1 MEEIRFY
8 TRGRISG
15 IMVPQL
21 AEIQI
26 IFFMIGVDNWI
37 KKRVINWLY
46 KKEGDTH
53 RNTQNAALNVGLF
66 WNMFCWQTTILKSQ
80 INEYFKNNLYIRNH

>member
-15 IMVPQL
+15 IMVSQL
-21 AEIQI
+21 AEIPT
-26 IFFMIGVDNWI
+26 IFHDCVDNLI
-37 KKRVINWLY
+37 KKWVIDWLHR
-46 KKEGDTH
+46 KEEDTH

-66 WNMFCWQTTILKSQ
+66 WNMFCWQTTKLKSQ
-80 INEYFKNNLYIRNH
+80 INGYCKK